1 MINEQNDF
9 FNEYYESLG
18 HFRWIGVKDLSEM
31 FDVSQRTIFQWLK
44 DEKIKGVKWK
54 NKRLIDSVSVIGFLL
69 QKKCLEMSQIKQRE
83 IKQKIE
89 YEGFVK
95 KGDELFD

>member
-1 MINEQNDF
+1 MIEEQNNF

-18 HFRWIGVKDLSEM
+18 HYRWVGVKDLSEM
-31 FDVSQRTIFQWLK
+31 FDISERTVFQWLK
-44 DEKIKGVKWK
+44 DKKIKGVKWK

-83 IKQKIE
+83 IKEKIE

-95 KGDELFD
+95 MGEELFD

>member
-18 HFRWIGVKDLSEM
+18 HFRWMGVKDLSEM

>member
-18 HFRWIGVKDLSEM
+18 HFRWMGVTDLSEM

>member
-1 MINEQNDF
+1 MMEEQNDF

-18 HFRWIGVKDLSEM
+18 HFRWMGVKDLSEM
-31 FDVSQRTIFQWLK
+31 FEVSQRTIFQWLK
-44 DEKIKGVKWK
+44 DNKIKGVKWK

-69 QKKCLEMSQIKQRE
+69 EKKCLEMNQIKHRE
-83 IKQKIE
+83 IKEKIE
-89 YEGFVK
+89 YEEFVK

>member
-1 MINEQNDF
+1 MMEEQNDF

-18 HFRWIGVKDLSEM
+18 HYRWVGVKDLSEM
-31 FDVSQRTIFQWLK
+31 FDVSERTVFQWLK
-44 DEKIKGVKWK
+44 DKKIKGVKWK

-83 IKQKIE
+83 IKEKIE
-89 YEGFVK
+89 YEGFLK
-95 KGDELFD
+95 MGKELFD

>member
-95 KGDELFD
+95 KGNELFD

>member
-18 HFRWIGVKDLSEM
+18 HFRWMGVKDLSEM

-54 NKRLIDSVSVIGFLL
+54 NKRLIDSVSVMYFDLL
-69 QKKCLEMSQIKQRE
+69 SIISLI
-83 IKQKIE
+83 
-89 YEGFVK
+89 
-95 KGDELFD
+95 

>member
-1 MINEQNDF
+1 MVTEQNDF

-18 HFRWIGVKDLSEM
+18 HFRWMGVKDLSEM

-54 NKRLIDSVSVIGFLL
+54 NKRLIDSVSVIRFLL
-69 QKKCLEMSQIKQRE
+69 EKKCLEMNQIKHRE
-83 IKQKIE
+83 IKEKIE
-89 YEGFVK
+89 
-95 KGDELFD
+95 